1 MLEENYERE
10 KADNK
15 EEIRRRNDAIRGL
28 KKELDDA
35 NELIKTFKQKG
46 RERDTFTNHFYVDF
60 SPLIF
65 NTRTLKHLM
74 SQVQMFQIRRV

>member
-1 MLEENYERE
+1 MQSLLKEATERFGGLEENYERE

-15 EEIRRRNDAIRGL
+15 EEIRRRNDAIRAL

-46 RERDTFTNHFYVDF
+46 NGRD
-60 SPLIF
+60 IE
-65 NTRTLKHLM
+65 
-74 SQVQMFQIRRV
+74 